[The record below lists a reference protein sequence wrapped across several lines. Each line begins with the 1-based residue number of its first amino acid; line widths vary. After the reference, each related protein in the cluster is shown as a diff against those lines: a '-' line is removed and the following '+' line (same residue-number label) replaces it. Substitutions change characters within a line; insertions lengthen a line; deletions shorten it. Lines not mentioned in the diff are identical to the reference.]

1 MFPLKFSIISRYF
14 LIIIYDMSG
23 VPWKPARQIAGNGNL
38 DGHALNGRFE
48 TSATPQSFRSLRFSK
63 RPSSAVINL
72 LPTSDCHIC
81 FLSEKDVFQS
91 NKKAG
96 SAKSLGGYP

>member
-1 MFPLKFSIISRYF
+1 MMLPGALTGR
-14 LIIIYDMSG
+14 LSG

-48 TSATPQSFRSLRFSK
+48 NSATSQPFRSLGFS
-63 RPSSAVINL
+63 RCPSSAVVNL
-72 LPTSDCHIC
+72 LPASDFHIC

-91 NKKAG
+91 IKKAG
-96 SAKSLGGYP
+96 SAESYGGNP